1 MQGRSE
7 VEGGGWK
14 AEGGGRER
22 GAGGRGRGG
31 GERENEREKIKGQ
44 TETDW

>member
-22 GAGGRGRGG
+22 GAGGRGRSG